1 MVAMSSVGRCE
12 GELTPGS
19 RTVTAEEQPTVLRGR
34 CHHPRDIEVTAEQ
47 ASLALRPDC
56 SAAFTTLVGEAELL
70 VLAHEVSRQAWPV
83 DVSKVADAI
92 RTAVAAEHGVQVY
105 AVVLLPP
112 HGLPTPPSGTIQR
125 DLCAEMY
132 GKGQLPELS
141 RSVLDDPSMAGTARL
156 QHAATDPSSSRNEL
170 TREPWRNVAPSVPH
184 GRTSRWYRWVGG
196 SRSPNANVLDREF
209 MFPHVPVPQA
219 PARRVTTPPRL
230 AG

>member
-1 MVAMSSVGRCE
+1 MVAMSGAV
-12 GELTPGS
+12 P
-19 RTVTAEEQPTVLRGR
+19 QGR
-34 CHHPRDIEVTAEQ
+34 CHHPHDIEVTAEQ

-132 GKGQLPELS
+132 RKGQLPELG
-141 RSVLDDPSMAGTARL
+141 RSVLDDPSTAGTALL
-156 QHAATDPSSSRNEL
+156 QHTSRTDPSSSCNEL
-170 TREPWRNVAPSVPH
+170 TREPPRKIAPSVPH
-184 GRTSRWYRWVGG
+184 GRTSRWYRWVDG
-196 SRSPNANVLDREF
+196 SRSPNANMPGREF
-209 MFPHVPVPQA
+209 MFPHVPGPQA
-219 PARRVTTPPRL
+219 PVRCMTTPPQL
-230 AG
+230 AGQAER